1 MKEAFCDLVGSLPL
15 RERIRDDIL
24 ANRFSHAYLIEGP
37 RGFGK
42 HTLALR
48 IAMALACERK
58 DNAAESLPCMSCPS
72 CKKILSGNSPDVI
85 WINKEDKATLGVDV
99 IRRLHTDV
107 YTAPNELDKKVYI
120 IEDAHTM
127 TTQAQNA
134 FLLTLEEP
142 PPYICFLL
150 LCESV
155 EPLLETVRSRA
166 PTLRL
171 RPVPAEEIGRALCR
185 EIPAAKGLSRQAP
198 EEFAELLVAAEGSI
212 GRAKDLLDPKLRKP
226 ITERREAAREL
237 IRLASSRRHGAAV
250 LTFLSGL
257 GTKRDELILS
267 LRDML
272 LCVRDLL
279 LCKQTENAPLCFFAD
294 REEALALA
302 CKFSSPA
309 LLGLASAITDCAE
322 KLRMN
327 ANVRLTMTTFAMQ
340 AGLL

>member
-1 MKEAFCDLVGSLPL
+1 MKEAFGDLIGSLPL
-15 RERIRDDIL
+15 RERIRDEIL
-24 ANRFSHAYLIEGP
+24 QNRFSHAYLIEGP

-48 IAMALACERK
+48 IAMALACEQK
-58 DNAAESLPCMSCPS
+58 GNANEPLPCMSCPA
-72 CKKILSGNSPDVI
+72 CKKILAGNSPDVI
-85 WINKEDKATLGVDV
+85 WINKGEKTTMGVEV

-107 YTAPNELDKKVYI
+107 FTAPNELERKVYI

-127 TTQAQNA
+127 TPQAQNA

-142 PPYICFLL
+142 PPYVCFLL

-171 RPVPAEEIGRALCR
+171 RPVSSEEIGCTLRQ
-185 EIPAAKGLSRQAP
+185 EIPAASGLSKQSP
-198 EEFAELLVAAEGSI
+198 DEFAELLLAAQGSI
-212 GRAKDLLDPKLRKP
+212 GRAKDLLDSKLRKP
-226 ITERREAAREL
+226 IMERRAAAREL
-237 IRLASSRRHGAAV
+237 IELASSRRHGAAV
-250 LTFLSGL
+250 LSFLSGL
-257 GTKRDELILS
+257 GQKREDLIQTLA
-267 LRDML
+267 DML

-279 LCKQTENAPLCFFAD
+279 LCKQTEHAPLCFFAN
-294 REEALALA
+294 REEALSLA

-309 LLGLASAITDCAE
+309 LLGLATAITDCADR
-322 KLRMN
+322 LRMN
-327 ANVRLTMTTFAMQ
+327 ANVRLTMTSFAMQ